1 MDVNQFEQHVTGCII
16 MAIKQLLCRI
26 CRVGINRRFWSIPV
40 FLLYHA
46 VIATAFP
53 PASYAEPSHTESLK
67 LDSET
72 DATLTIYPADGEQLL
87 IWIPSYATPAETVED
102 IAGQLQQFR
111 VETWY
116 VDLLDARF
124 LPKTGSSI
132 YKIPDNDIFVLMRQ
146 AEKVSGKKIYL
157 YAESRATIPVL
168 QGLRLWQQS
177 STNDNNFGGVIL
189 NSPFFYT
196 ETPDPGELAKLMPIV
211 SVTNLPIYILQ
222 PDLSPRYWQLKE
234 TVPALE
240 ASGSDVYVQVLRKIR
255 GRFHFRPDATESETT
270 FTRQF
275 GQVIHRSMQLLNS
288 TSTKTRVATNTA
300 LASTP
305 VREGKKDRY
314 LQPYKGSPDPPP
326 LHLSTLNG
334 GIIDLKQ
341 FKNHVVLVNFW
352 ATWCPPCVHEMPS
365 MQRLSEKLTGDPFE
379 ILGVNI
385 AEDQPT
391 VENFLQTKIHVS
403 FPILMDTDGEVLRQ
417 WNVMAFPT
425 SFIIDKKGK
434 IRYAL
439 FGSIDWDTKEI
450 INKIETLIKE
460 K

>member
-1 MDVNQFEQHVTGCII
+1 
-16 MAIKQLLCRI
+16 MAVYRLLCRI
-26 CRVGINRRFWSIPV
+26 CRVGISQRRVSFAV
-40 FLLYHA
+40 FFAYLAIAPA
-46 VIATAFP
+46 VFPATTL
-53 PASYAEPSHTESLK
+53 AEPIRTEPLA
-67 LDSET
+67 LDSDTE
-72 DATLTIYPADGEQLL
+72 ATLTIYPADGKQLL
-87 IWIPSYATPAETVED
+87 IWIPSYATPADTVED
-102 IAGQLQQFR
+102 IASQLQQLQ

-116 VDLLDARF
+116 VDLLEARF
-124 LPKTGSSI
+124 LPKAGSSV
-132 YKIPDNDIFVLMRQ
+132 YKIPDNDIFVLLRQ
-146 AEKVSGKKIYL
+146 AEKVSDKKIYL
-157 YAESRATIPVL
+157 YAESRATIPAL

-177 STNDNNFGGVIL
+177 STNVNNFGGVIL

-196 ETPDPGELAKLMPIV
+196 ETPDPGESAELMPIV

-222 PDLSPRYWQLKE
+222 PDQSPRYWQLKE

-240 ASGSDVYVQVLRKIR
+240 GSGSDVYVQVLKKIR
-255 GRFHFRPDATESETT
+255 GRFHFRPDATETETA

-275 GQVIHRSMQLLNS
+275 GQVIQRSMQLLNS
-288 TSTKTRVATNTA
+288 VNAKTRVASSVA
-300 LASTP
+300 LESKP

-314 LQPYKGSPDPPP
+314 LQAYKGSPDPPP

-334 GIIDLKQ
+334 GSIDLKQ
-341 FKNHVVLVNFW
+341 YKNHVVLVNFW

-365 MQRLSEKLTGDPFE
+365 MQRLSEKLIGDPFQ

-391 VENFLQTKIHVS
+391 VENFLQTKINVG
-403 FPILMDTDGEVLRQ
+403 FPILMDTDGKVLRQ